1 MPVNILIIL
10 YILTQSLQQPYAFEL
25 DPEEQESKLSG
36 NKDYIKKGCLYMCV
50 C

>member
-1 MPVNILIIL
+1 MPVDILIIL
-10 YILTQSLQQPYAFEL
+10 HILTQLSQQSYAFRL

-36 NKDYIKKGCLYMCV
+36 NKDYIKKGCLYMRV